1 MPTVSIQGTL
11 TASSGKTLP
20 DTALTLTE
28 TDSRQIISVTTD
40 SRAGYRLSVPQG
52 TWRVAIQQPDDTP
65 RYIGVLTINATTKD
79 SALNDLLTALTPS
92 SLDISVLGFMRGLVD
107 EAERATESLALSQAS
122 TEKVLKDAGTLAQQ
136 AQQALAEAKQA
147 AADVKQ
153 NAETI
158 VTEAVASAVP
168 EAVKQVTAAV
178 HTDAC
183 RAETAATSAETSNT
197 GAQKALEAAQLI
209 AKTPGAEGPPGPPG
223 PAGKDGPPGRDGV
236 PGTEGPPGRPGES
249 AYDVWK
255 EQMPYD
261 ADTSMDAFMDYM
273 KGNGEGGVSPPG
285 AVGSIILGMYSDH
298 AELSAGKDVE
308 GGSISNP
315 DLCWSG
321 NFDGQR
327 LMMKG
332 PDGSDADV
340 HYTGVWTVMQ
350 SLPAYGIGLF
360 IRKR

>member
-136 AQQALAEAKQA
+136 AQQALAEAKKA

-178 HTDAC
+178 HTDAD

-255 EQMPYD
+255 EQMPHD

-273 KGNGEGGVSPPG
+273 KGSGEGGVSPPG

-315 DLCWSG
+315 DLCWNGSF
-321 NFDGQR
+321 NNKEV
-327 LMMKG
+327 MMTG
-332 PDGSDADV
+332 PDNAS
-340 HYTGVWTVMQ
+340 YTGVWTAMQ

>member
-1 MPTVSIQGTL
+1 
-11 TASSGKTLP
+11 
-20 DTALTLTE
+20 
-28 TDSRQIISVTTD
+28 
-40 SRAGYRLSVPQG
+40 
-52 TWRVAIQQPDDTP
+52 
-65 RYIGVLTINATTKD
+65 
-79 SALNDLLTALTPS
+79 
-92 SLDISVLGFMRGLVD
+92 
-107 EAERATESLALSQAS
+107 
-122 TEKVLKDAGTLAQQ
+122 
-136 AQQALAEAKQA
+136 
-147 AADVKQ
+147 
-153 NAETI
+153 
-158 VTEAVASAVP
+158 AVP
-168 EAVKQVTAAV
+168 EAIKQVTAAV
-178 HTDAC
+178 HTDAD
-183 RAETAATSAETSNT
+183 RAETAAASAETSNT

-236 PGTEGPPGRPGES
+236 PGAEGPPGSPGES
-249 AYDVWK
+249 AYDIWK

-261 ADTSMDAFMDYM
+261 ADTSMNAFMDYM
-273 KGNGEGGVSPPG
+273 KGSGEGGVSPPG
-285 AVGSIILGMYSDH
+285 AVGSIILGMYSNH

-332 PDGSDADV
+332 PDGSDADIR
-340 HYTGVWTVMQ
+340 YTGVWTVMQ